1 MNDAIRPF
9 KINISGD
16 VLADL
21 QQRLAMTRWPEAET
35 AEDWEQ
41 GVPLSY
47 LQKFCDYWQHSYDWR
62 SREKKLN
69 QFEQFMT
76 QINGLDIHFVHVRST
91 HSDAVPLLITH
102 GWPGS
107 IVEFQKVIAPLTQ
120 PEAFGGDPRDAF
132 HIICPSLPGYG
143 FSEKPKQ
150 TGWGIETIAKSWD
163 QLMLR
168 LGYQHY
174 FAQGGDWGSMVARA
188 IGEQN
193 LGHCVGLHINM
204 VSVNPD
210 PATMNDLTEQE
221 QASLAG
227 RKHYKNID
235 SGYSKIQST
244 KPQTIG
250 YALTDSPVG
259 QAAWILEKYWAWTD
273 ANGDPGNILSK
284 DEMLDNIMLYWCTA
298 SAASSARL
306 YWESFK
312 NPSQKEISLP
322 VGCSVYPKDIFR
334 SSQRWAGLTFKNIIY
349 WNELEKGGH
358 FAAFEQP
365 ELFVNEIRDCFRI
378 LRKNKLC

>member
-35 AEDWEQ
+35 AEGWEQ

-47 LQKFCDYWQHSYDWR
+47 LQKFCHYWQHNYDWR
-62 SREKKLN
+62 SREIKLN

-76 QINGLDIHFVHVRST
+76 QINGLDIYFVHVRST

-120 PEAFGGDPRDAF
+120 PENFGGDPRDAF
-132 HIICPSLPGYG
+132 HVICPSLPGYG
-143 FSEKPKQ
+143 FSEKPEQ
-150 TGWGIETIAKSWD
+150 TGWGIETIAKNWD

-168 LGYQHY
+168 LGYQYY
-174 FAQGGDWGSMVARA
+174 FAQGGDWGSMVTRA

-193 LGHCVGLHINM
+193 LGHCAGLHINM
-204 VSVNPD
+204 VSVKPD

-221 QASLAG
+221 QDSLVG

-273 ANGDPGNILSK
+273 ANGDPENILSK

-306 YWESFK
+306 YWESFN

-322 VGCSVYPKDIFR
+322 VGCSVYPEDIFR
-334 SSQRWAGLTFKNIIY
+334 SSRRWAAQTFKNLIY
-349 WNELEKGGH
+349 WNEPEKGGH

-365 ELFVNEIRDCFRI
+365 ELFVDEIRHCFRL
-378 LRKNKLC
+378 LRK